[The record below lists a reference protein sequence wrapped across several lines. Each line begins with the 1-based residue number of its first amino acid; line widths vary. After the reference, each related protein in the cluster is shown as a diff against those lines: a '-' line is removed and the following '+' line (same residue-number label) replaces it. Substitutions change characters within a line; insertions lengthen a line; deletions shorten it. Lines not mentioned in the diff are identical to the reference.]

1 MSRKFFQFPV
11 LDPAKLSPSIKTSR
25 RYIGSHIN
33 HSTLSSSDK
42 AQSHPLS
49 STFIHFIHCPG
60 PFVATCQPQ
69 VLVELPSPCQGES
82 VCFTTFIHFHP
93 FSLAVPSC
101 TWRSIQSQVWAIRG
115 AYAHQNGW
123 IFGKLPNEATLPIY
137 RIIGVWC
144 KFTKSQKWWC
154 MLGWPESRHCSHN
167 DGMPW
172 WRKWNPIK
180 NRFNGGIRL
189 YATDFP
195 EIAAESDSDPFK
207 EPGLSHVHTNAPRGE
222 I

>member
-1 MSRKFFQFPV
+1 MGSSNWWGHIMKRVYWYDTLLKKRCYIYRKGGSDLIWGGFSKSLQRRRIQFPV
-11 LDPAKLSPSIKTSR
+11 LDPAKLTPSIKTSR

-101 TWRSIQSQVWAIRG
+101 TWRSIQSQVLAIRG
-115 AYAHQNGW
+115 
-123 IFGKLPNEATLPIY
+123 
-137 RIIGVWC
+137 
-144 KFTKSQKWWC
+144 
-154 MLGWPESRHCSHN
+154 M
-167 DGMPW
+167 
-172 WRKWNPIK
+172 
-180 NRFNGGIRL
+180 
-189 YATDFP
+189 
-195 EIAAESDSDPFK
+195 
-207 EPGLSHVHTNAPRGE
+207 GE
-222 I
+222 R